1 MNDLTNS
8 SAPDDATPPAAG
20 ATPVEAAAGSIAP
33 ARAAE
38 PVAGQTSGVA
48 ADAADTGAVNATP
61 PAALSA
67 DVETAST
74 VDTPAAGRASAAATP
89 AVDASVTPVSAG
101 AAPIDA
107 AAATGA
113 SVAAELAGA
122 TPAAGASAVPT
133 EAGAVPTEA
142 PAVGAS
148 ATSTSSGAASIDAVV
163 VGATA
168 AAAAAAAT
176 SADTASTT
184 GAAVAPTPSGTA
196 PTDAPTLAPADLD
209 AAVARA
215 TDALLAAQQ
224 PDGHWVYEL
233 EADST
238 IPAEYVLLVHY
249 LGETPNLELERKIA
263 RYLRRVQL
271 PGGGWPLFTDGA
283 PDVSASVKAYFA
295 LKMIGDDADAEHMV
309 RARNAIHA
317 MGGAEMSNVFT
328 RIQLA
333 LFGVVPWFA
342 VPMMPVEIML
352 LPQWFPFHLSKV
364 SYWARTVTVP
374 LLVLNAKRPLAKNP
388 RGVRVDE
395 LFVAPPV
402 NAGLLPR
409 AGHQSP
415 AWFACFRVL
424 DGLLRLTD
432 GLFPRYTRE
441 RAIRQ
446 AVQFV
451 DERLNG
457 EDGLGAIYPAMANSV
472 MMYAALGYP
481 EDHPNRAIA
490 RRSLEKLLVIHDD
503 ETDEAYC
510 QPCLSPVWDTSLAAH
525 ALLETGEPRAEAA
538 AIRGLDWLRPL
549 QILDVRGDWISRRP
563 DVRPGGW
570 AFQYANPHYPD
581 VDDTAVVALAM
592 DRVAKLENTDVYRDA
607 IARAREWV
615 VGMQSSDGGWGA
627 FEPENTHHYLNS
639 IPFSDHGAL
648 LDPPTADVS
657 GRCLSM
663 LAQLGETTG
672 NSPPARYA
680 LDYLLAEQEP
690 DGSWYGRWGM
700 NYIYGTWSA
709 LGALNAA
716 GLPFDDP
723 RVKRAAQWLLSIQN
737 PDGGW
742 GEDGNSYKLDYRGY
756 ERATSTA
763 SQTAWALLGLMAA
776 GEVEHPAVA
785 RGIAWLAAEQREHGL
800 WDETRFTA
808 TGFPRVFYLRYH
820 GYRKFFPLW
829 ALARYRN
836 LRRSGTRRVT
846 VGM

>member
-1 MNDLTNS
+1 MNDLTDS
-8 SAPDDATPPAAG
+8 TTPDGAPHDG
-20 ATPVEAAAGSIAP
+20 ATPVPVVPAAVP
-33 ARAAE
+33 ATE
-38 PVAGQTSGVA
+38 PVA
-48 ADAADTGAVNATP
+48 P
-61 PAALSA
+61 
-67 DVETAST
+67 
-74 VDTPAAGRASAAATP
+74 AATP
-89 AVDASVTPVSAG
+89 R
-101 AAPIDA
+101 
-107 AAATGA
+107 
-113 SVAAELAGA
+113 A
-122 TPAAGASAVPT
+122 TPTAFASL
-133 EAGAVPTEA
+133 EA
-142 PAVGAS
+142 
-148 ATSTSSGAASIDAVV
+148 
-163 VGATA
+163 
-168 AAAAAAAT
+168 
-176 SADTASTT
+176 
-184 GAAVAPTPSGTA
+184 
-196 PTDAPTLAPADLD
+196 ADLD
-209 AAVARA
+209 AAITRA
-215 TDALLAAQQ
+215 TDTLLADQK

-233 EADST
+233 EADAT

-249 LGETPNLELERKIA
+249 LGETPNAELERKIG
-263 RYLRRVQL
+263 RYLRRIQQ
-271 PGGGWPLFTDGA
+271 PGGGWPLFTDGR

-295 LKMIGDDADAEHMV
+295 LKLIGDDPEAEHMV
-309 RARNAIHA
+309 RARDAIHA

-333 LFGVVPWFA
+333 LFGVVPWYA
-342 VPMMPVEIML
+342 APTMPVEIML

-374 LLVLNAKRPLAKNP
+374 LLVLSAKRPLARNP

-402 NAGLLPR
+402 NTGLLPKQ
-409 AGHQSP
+409 GHQSTG
-415 AWFACFRVL
+415 WFLFFRGV
-424 DGLLRLTD
+424 DGLLRLTE
-432 GLFPRYTRE
+432 GLFPRYSRE
-441 RAIRQ
+441 RAIRE

-457 EDGLGAIYPAMANSV
+457 EDGLGAIYPAMANAV
-472 MMYAALGYP
+472 MMYDALGYP
-481 EDHPNRAIA
+481 EDHPNRATA

-503 ETDEAYC
+503 ERDEAYC
-510 QPCLSPVWDTSLAAH
+510 QPCLSPVWDTSLMAH

-538 AIRGLDWLRPL
+538 ALRGLEWLRPL

-563 DVRPGGW
+563 NVRPGGW

-592 DRVAKLENTDVYRDA
+592 DRAARLTQSDVDREA

-615 VGMQSSDGGWGA
+615 VGMQSSDGGFGA
-627 FEPENTHHYLNS
+627 FEPENTHHYLNN

-663 LAQLGETTG
+663 LAQLGETAP
-672 NSPPARYA
+672 NSQPAQRA
-680 LDYLLAEQEP
+680 LDYLLAEQEA

-716 GLPFDDP
+716 GLPHDDA
-723 RVKRAAQWLLSIQN
+723 RMRRAAKWLLSIQN
-737 PDGGW
+737 ADGGW
-742 GEDGNSYKLDYRGY
+742 GEDGDSYKLDYRGY
-756 ERATSTA
+756 EAAASTA
-763 SQTAWALLGLMAA
+763 SQTAWAVLGLMAA

-785 RGIAWLAAEQREHGL
+785 RGIAWLVAGQQAHGL

-829 ALARYRN
+829 AIARFRN
-836 LRRSGTRRVT
+836 LRRAGATRVT